1 MTTIIRTLGE
11 SLLNAGDRF
20 KQYEAQQRIVS
31 LVIESKDKMAVDFI
45 IEFTMSAKSSGQMCL
60 SMELLRDI
68 LVKRSPLRCYTTSK
82 MRNMCEDVFKQVLD
96 SSNGIFQDTTLYAT
110 IGVWK
115 KLLAVVTN
123 DSLEDN
129 DASTILTNLI
139 NFNCEKII
147 CDILLS
153 SHVLDFV
160 KRKLLT
166 FFFKLFSN
174 KHTDTDFNHAV
185 INLANE
191 VLGKLGKD
199 NMLPLKQLLSREGLT
214 TFIGVVK
221 PGADDTDYHGY
232 DPTWVRE
239 WTYLFF
245 MCEHAL
251 HKNSVCE
258 SSPVYHL
265 GQLDA
270 VVREVVKVECQGH
283 LFAWLPEVYV
293 DQDDMWISVLD
304 IILDLYQCPD
314 KLCQH
319 HYLFLQFVGIVGYDH
334 VTLVDFLTSPETNFR
349 EYLVKYLEHLKQTWK
364 PFMDCVDHFKKHERD
379 EFSETENDSGNKDY
393 GMTASDDEYASSVSD
408 IPQSTSFTSTESN
421 TPCMNEDTNI
431 TSSCS
436 KKAALLTSGVSV
448 STAAG
453 LGLIAGAYDS
463 SSEEGED
470 VTDDVTTLSDNDI
483 SDISSDTRADALG
496 ADSNTFVH
504 KAYQEVGGFAE
515 VDYCETDKSEKDQTK
530 DKGVLKAD
538 NDTDTDIINEPT
550 EILLDIDLSGDSVLA
565 NGLLDDVMGMLIRTR
580 LSLERLHVAH
590 LLPYNPQMLVQ
601 LLENVESIYEQ

>member
-1 MTTIIRTLGE
+1 MDVLLYVQYIFLPETKCLYVCPDSLCSFNQSPLPGFSIGWNRLLSETRIIDCIRYRNAGNGE

-68 LVKRSPLRCYTTSK
+68 LVKRSPLS
-82 MRNMCEDVFKQVLD
+82 
-96 SSNGIFQDTTLYAT
+96 
-110 IGVWK
+110 
-115 KLLAVVTN
+115 
-123 DSLEDN
+123 
-129 DASTILTNLI
+129 
-139 NFNCEKII
+139 
-147 CDILLS
+147 
-153 SHVLDFV
+153 
-160 KRKLLT
+160 
-166 FFFKLFSN
+166 
-174 KHTDTDFNHAV
+174 
-185 INLANE
+185 
-191 VLGKLGKD
+191 
-199 NMLPLKQLLSREGLT
+199 
-214 TFIGVVK
+214 
-221 PGADDTDYHGY
+221 
-232 DPTWVRE
+232 
-239 WTYLFF
+239 
-245 MCEHAL
+245 
-251 HKNSVCE
+251 
-258 SSPVYHL
+258 
-265 GQLDA
+265 
-270 VVREVVKVECQGH
+270 
-283 LFAWLPEVYV
+283 
-293 DQDDMWISVLD
+293 
-304 IILDLYQCPD
+304 PD

-580 LSLERLHVAH
+580 LSLERLHPHSLAFEIVDISDGDGCAALNPVSGGVCAVAH
-590 LLPYNPQMLVQ
+590 GAEALIDLV
-601 LLENVESIYEQ
+601 VSV